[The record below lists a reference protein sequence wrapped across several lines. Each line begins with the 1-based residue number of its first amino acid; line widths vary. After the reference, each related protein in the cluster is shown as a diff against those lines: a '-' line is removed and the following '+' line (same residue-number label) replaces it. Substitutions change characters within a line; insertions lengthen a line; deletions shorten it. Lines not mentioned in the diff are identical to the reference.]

1 MMKEKE
7 NEELENFKEELQKN
21 QKKNLHFMFFQKDSR
36 ISSIKVPIINIET
49 PGEILNPYRNM
60 KCTKPSCIYNFKEL
74 LSQYQICQKK
84 RNSNFICH
92 KCQQVINISSFF
104 CDTTLK
110 FLIEKIWSKYNKPDQ
125 VVCSEV
131 KIYRDGRCTPLISEY
146 LKQMQR
152 NFIEDFG
159 TDKEKNNK
167 FLKDLDEN
175 FFRVPPVKETNDG
188 ALKFTLK
195 YGVFPKL
202 SEYSKEEYSKLELGL
217 KGMKMNALVLE
228 RYGNPIFVKDFV
240 SFKDDSGFPVNIMT
254 VFLLYLQDLQKN
266 NPALYQP
273 EKMNR
278 GLFLG
283 FKISKYD
290 SFYKNL
296 KYDLFFGMKN
306 IYQGK
311 PRLIYSNFDLVFMV
325 IYLEDRY
332 FLGVVQLQTQTLHIV
347 NFLDRD
353 LDPNQEENYY
363 SEILN
368 IITQKELGLKSL
380 KINLYEKNKFNFYND
395 YGIFIALFIFKLI
408 KHPSIENLRFKTSK
422 KESFKKCLLWLIL
435 KLSTQ
440 TPEKVYYYDFKGEN
454 DEPEAHEYRPAK
466 PVKPKEKR
474 KKVHRPRKSSL
485 LSVST
490 PVESESKLSFE
501 SKGYNWDLEENRR
514 MSKIHELS
522 QISEI
527 QPNEES
533 FFNIKN
539 RKKEAPEQ
547 KNFFTV
553 GLQRKPSI
561 DEKPLNLPRI
571 KSVSQQPKNDFYPE
585 PPNKKNQKYFGR
597 EKEIFQKEKK
607 EKEEEDVW
615 KDPNKDKAIF
625 KEFVE
630 DRSFLSGDDDELVLE
645 KETLVK
651 ILKDYKGKVKEKI
664 IQKQGKENKEHKIID
679 EDDVRIKEKEII
691 LSKNQLRELLEKH
704 EEYVKNNYN
713 ENRQRENDL
722 LMQQKLEEMSGDE
735 NNILE
740 NSSNKKMK
748 QKKKKKEKESEGEEE
763 ESEEQDK
770 KKKNKKKKNK

>member
-1 MMKEKE
+1 MKEKE
-7 NEELENFKEELQKN
+7 NEELEKFKVELRRN

-36 ISSIKVPIINIET
+36 ISSIKVPIINIDT

-60 KCTKPSCIYNFKEL
+60 KCTKPSCVYNFKEL
-74 LSQYQICQKK
+74 LSQFQICQKK
-84 RNSNFICH
+84 RNANFICH

-110 FLIEKIWSKYNKPDQ
+110 VLIEKIWNKYNKPDQ

-167 FLKDLDEN
+167 FLRDLDEN
-175 FFRVPPVKETNDG
+175 VFSVPPVKETNGG

-202 SEYSKEEYSKLELGL
+202 SEYSKEQYAELEFEL
-217 KGMKMNALVLE
+217 KGMKMNELVLE

-266 NPALYQP
+266 NPALYHP

-283 FKISKYD
+283 FKINQYD

-296 KYDLFFGMKN
+296 KYDLFFGVKN

-325 IYLEDRY
+325 IFLEDRF

-353 LDPNQEENYY
+353 LDPNQEEDYY

-368 IITQKELGLKSL
+368 IISQKELGLKSL
-380 KINLYEKNKFNFYND
+380 KIKLYEKNKFNFYND
-395 YGIFIALFIFKLI
+395 FGIFVALFIFKLI
-408 KHPSIENLRFKTSK
+408 KHPSIEDLRFKTSE

-454 DEPEAHEYRPAK
+454 DEPEAQEYRPAK
-466 PVKPKEKR
+466 PMKLKEK
-474 KKVHRPRKSSL
+474 KKKANRPRKSSL

-514 MSKIHELS
+514 MSKINELS

-553 GLQRKPSI
+553 GLKRKPSI
-561 DEKPLNLPRI
+561 DEKPLTLPRI
-571 KSVSQQPKNDFYPE
+571 KSVSQQPKNDVYPE

-597 EKEIFQKEKK
+597 EKEILKK
-607 EKEEEDVW
+607 EKEEDIW
-615 KDPNKDKAIF
+615 KEPNKDKAIF

-630 DRSFLSGDDDELVLE
+630 DRSFLSGDDDELVLD

-664 IQKQGKENKEHKIID
+664 TQKQRKEPKNNKIPD

-704 EEYVKNNYN
+704 EDYVKNNYN
-713 ENRQRENDL
+713 ENRQRENEL

-735 NNILE
+735 NNENE
-740 NSSNKKMK
+740 NSSSKKMK
-748 QKKKKKEKESEGEEE
+748 MKKKKKKKEKESEEEE
-763 ESEEQDK
+763 ESGQEK